1 MYDKLTFGK
10 SLGASFGVLAVIVL
24 VVLSTSTAF
33 AVPLAGVGG
42 FQVTADKITADS
54 MVIYPGVADTSNQD
68 AYPMAVIEQKNVR
81 ISGMKLM
88 KELSVD
94 SVPGLSGDARFVMT
108 TEGTVKAEEQMIKVS
123 QFGADTGTFN
133 QQVIDETNSD
143 NPSRAFGIWSGDAA
157 ENEDKIEDGR
167 IIDIKNDGKAQI
179 LENAKINVHYLAS
192 NKLIAPGLGVK
203 LQYDSDGDGN
213 YNE

>member
-10 SLGASFGVLAVIVL
+10 SLGASFGVLAVIAV

-42 FQVTADKITADS
+42 FQINADRITADS

-68 AYPMAVIEQKNVR
+68 AYPMAVIEQKNAE
-81 ISGMKLM
+81 IDGMELI

-94 SVPGLSGDARFVMT
+94 SVPGLSGNARFVMT
-108 TEGTVKAEEQMIKVS
+108 TEDTVEVDEQMIKVS

-143 NPSRAFGIWSGDAA
+143 DPSEKFGIWSGDAA
-157 ENEDKIEDGR
+157 ENEGKLEDGR
-167 IIDIKNDGKAQI
+167 IVDIKSDDKAQV
-179 LENAKINVHYLAS
+179 LENAEINVHYLAS
-192 NKLIAPGLGVK
+192 KKLIAPGVGIQ
-203 LQYDSDGDGN
+203 LQYDSDADGN